1 MTHMTYTIFIEIPRN
16 HIDHDITFLNTT
28 TTSTCHLLKL
38 TNLFMHWRI
47 AIEVIYNW
55 IILYYFRDLKHSA
68 KTNVQTPLILDN
80 FFKQII
86 LPVMQENLKF
96 EVSLIEKKIL
106 TVPYFTCLMYYLYYR
121 LICCNIVIT
130 KTMFLIFWI

>member
-47 AIEVIYNW
+47 TIEVIYNW
-55 IILYYFRDLKHSA
+55 IILYYYRDLKHSA

-96 EVSLIEKKIL
+96 EVSLIEKKNSDSTL
-106 TVPYFTCLMYYLYYR
+106 LYVPNVLLVLSFDMLQHCH
-121 LICCNIVIT
+121 N
-130 KTMFLIFWI
+130 

>member
-38 TNLFMHWRI
+38 TNLFMHSRI

-80 FFKQII
+80 FFQQII

-96 EVSLIEKKIL
+96 EVSLIEKKNSDSTL
-106 TVPYFTCLMYYLYYR
+106 LYVPNVLLVLSFDMLQHCH
-121 LICCNIVIT
+121 N
-130 KTMFLIFWI
+130 

>member
-96 EVSLIEKKIL
+96 EVSLIEKKNSDSTL
-106 TVPYFTCLMYYLYYR
+106 LYVPNVLLVLSFDMLQHCH
-121 LICCNIVIT
+121 N
-130 KTMFLIFWI
+130 

>member
-47 AIEVIYNW
+47 ATEVIYNW

-96 EVSLIEKKIL
+96 EVSLIEKKNSDSTL
-106 TVPYFTCLMYYLYYR
+106 LYVPNVLLVLSFDMLQHCH
-121 LICCNIVIT
+121 N
-130 KTMFLIFWI
+130 

>member
-47 AIEVIYNW
+47 TIEVIYNW
-55 IILYYFRDLKHSA
+55 IILYYYRDLKHSA

-80 FFKQII
+80 FFQQII

-96 EVSLIEKKIL
+96 EVSLIEKKNSDSTL
-106 TVPYFTCLMYYLYYR
+106 LYVPNVLLVLSFDMLQHCH
-121 LICCNIVIT
+121 N
-130 KTMFLIFWI
+130 

>member
-80 FFKQII
+80 FFQQII

-96 EVSLIEKKIL
+96 EVSLIEKKNSDSTL
-106 TVPYFTCLMYYLYYR
+106 LYVPNVLLVLSFDMLQHCH
-121 LICCNIVIT
+121 N
-130 KTMFLIFWI
+130 

>member
-28 TTSTCHLLKL
+28 ATSTCHLLKL

-96 EVSLIEKKIL
+96 EVSLIEKKNSDSTL
-106 TVPYFTCLMYYLYYR
+106 LYVPNVLLVLSFDMLQHCH
-121 LICCNIVIT
+121 N
-130 KTMFLIFWI
+130 

>member
-1 MTHMTYTIFIEIPRN
+1 MTHIAYTIFIEIPRN

-47 AIEVIYNW
+47 TIEVIYNW
-55 IILYYFRDLKHSA
+55 IILYYFRDLKQSA
-68 KTNVQTPLILDN
+68 KTNVQTPLISDN
-80 FFKQII
+80 FFKRII

-96 EVSLIEKKIL
+96 EVSLIEKKKNSDSTL
-106 TVPYFTCLMYYLYYR
+106 LYVPNVLLVLSFDMLQHCH
-121 LICCNIVIT
+121 N
-130 KTMFLIFWI
+130 